1 MKKVIVK
8 PESLKRVNILRIDD
22 IYIPREYFKLGKEY
36 EVIEERI
43 EKKVIKTKNF
53 KTGET
58 SVAEENVTRY
68 FLMETEFE
76 TEEVLASDF
85 EEVKD

>member
-1 MKKVIVK
+1 MKKVMVK
-8 PESLKRVNILRIDD
+8 PESIKRVNILRIDD
-22 IYIPREYFKLGKEY
+22 IYIPREYFKLGEEY

-43 EKKVIKTKNF
+43 EKKVIETKNF
-53 KTGET
+53 KTGNV
-58 SVAEENVTRY
+58 SFAEEDVTKY

-85 EEVKD
+85 EEVNN